1 MEKTSYKKFK
11 RKKLNLSVNR
21 EFQMWLLT
29 RILGV
34 VVVSSMVAVL
44 ILYFYSRQEIS
55 STFYS
60 AHIQLRRVSDLLFPV
75 IASGAFIS
83 LLSGLGLAL
92 FLPQKIAGP
101 IYRVQK
107 SLDVV
112 KTGDLTE
119 KVVLRKNDA
128 FMNLAESVNETT
140 SDLCRRIQKIKD
152 VQLELDQVLASL
164 EHEEALAIAAR
175 QNDALADLVTQAK
188 ID

>member
-1 MEKTSYKKFK
+1 MEKKTNEKFK
-11 RKKLNLSVNR
+11 RKKLNLSVKR
-21 EFQMWLLT
+21 EFQMWLLA

-34 VVVSSMVAVL
+34 VTVSSLVAVL

-75 IASGAFIS
+75 MASGAFIS

-107 SLDVV
+107 SLKVI
-112 KTGDLTE
+112 KSGDLTE
-119 KVVLRKNDA
+119 KVILRKNDA
-128 FMNLAESVNETT
+128 FMDLADSVNETT
-140 SDLCRRIQKIKD
+140 SELRNRIQEIKD
-152 VQLELDQVLASL
+152 VQFELDQVLDAL
-164 EHEEALAIAAR
+164 EHKEAMDLATR
-175 QNDALADLVTQAK
+175 QNQSLAGLLTEK
-188 ID
+188 GT